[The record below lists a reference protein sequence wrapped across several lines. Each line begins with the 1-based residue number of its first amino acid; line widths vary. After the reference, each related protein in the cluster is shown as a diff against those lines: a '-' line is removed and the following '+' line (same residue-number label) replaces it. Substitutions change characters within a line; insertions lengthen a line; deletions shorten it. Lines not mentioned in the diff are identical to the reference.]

1 MLNVVIFCWIKPF
14 GDFLSILVVPSIH
27 EHLIILHVLIKHNK
41 YICIH
46 APSFPKKKKKLISL
60 SEHKILKMK
69 EFQLK
74 HLKFLEF

>member
-1 MLNVVIFCWIKPF
+1 MTTLSEDGFPFLLYIWGGRISMLNVVIFCWIKPF

-46 APSFPKKKKKLISL
+46 APSFPKKKKKY
-60 SEHKILKMK
+60 
-69 EFQLK
+69 
-74 HLKFLEF
+74 